1 MRGGGSRWARI
12 GFVTLYALATLM
24 AAFLVSAHAAHRHA
38 GHGVAAAMTCN
49 SDDGGDGQSQSAAAC
64 CDACPLTD
72 IGGAAPDGEGSF
84 LFRHEIKTRLNFA
97 LRLGQTADGTPD
109 NLRSRAPPAPSV

>member
-12 GFVTLYALATLM
+12 GFVTLYAFATLM

-38 GHGVAAAMTCN
+38 GHGAAAITCN
-49 SDDGGDGQSQSAAAC
+49 GDDGDKGQTHNAAAC

-72 IGGAAPDGEGSF
+72 IGGAAPGAESSF
-84 LFRHEIKTRLNFA
+84 IFRHEIKTRLNFA

-109 NLRSRAPPAPSV
+109 NLRSRAPPAPSI